1 MYFWNLQ
8 KLIDDLRL
16 NKVTAVQYKNYYIA
30 SSILILFSF
39 FVLTIS
45 PEQPVKINFAV
56 FLINVGLLISWTN
69 AIFKVNGAEQG
80 KNFLNRFVALYF
92 PIMVRVAIA
101 YLIFLTI
108 FSVAWVMTE
117 HLINEQLNEYIDLYA
132 ETVFNPI
139 FTFIAYWRIY
149 KAMQRVSVPLTP

>member
-8 KLIDDLRL
+8 KLIEDLRL

-39 FVLTIS
+39 FAVIVS
-45 PEQPVKINFAV
+45 PEQPLRINFAV

-69 AIFKVNGAEQG
+69 AIFKANGAEQG

-92 PIMVRVAIA
+92 PIVLRIA
-101 YLIFLTI
+101 VVYLVVLMMFAAVWSLGAHLIDGQVKNYIDQYLETILDPI
-108 FSVAWVMTE
+108 FS
-117 HLINEQLNEYIDLYA
+117 
-132 ETVFNPI
+132 
-139 FTFIAYWRIY
+139 FIVYWRIY
-149 KAMQRVSVPLTP
+149 KAMQLVNKPLAP